1 MLGCYAG
8 SIISIALLMLLTIKL
23 GLLNAIV
30 PRAVIAA
37 VWPLPRPTLVPAG
50 LGSSLRNRL
59 RKKQSAGRLP
69 VEGPEQARCRQR

>member
-1 MLGCYAG
+1 
-8 SIISIALLMLLTIKL
+8 MLLTIKL

-59 RKKQSAGRLP
+59 RKKQSAPWGRSRQ
-69 VEGPEQARCRQR
+69 GAACRP